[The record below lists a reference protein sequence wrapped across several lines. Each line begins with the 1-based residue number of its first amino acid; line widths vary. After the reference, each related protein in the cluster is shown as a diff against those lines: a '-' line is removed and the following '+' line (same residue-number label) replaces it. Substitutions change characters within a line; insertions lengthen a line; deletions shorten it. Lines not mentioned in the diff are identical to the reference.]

1 MDIADLS
8 KKQISRLRN
17 GHSVRVKRG
26 KGHTVELTCPKKAKK
41 MSACF
46 AKNKGMNLS
55 LSKEEIEMNGKGF
68 LGINWKKTGKDISKG
83 FRSVKRKVVA
93 IAKKP
98 EVANLLK
105 KGLNTAADIGIDAL
119 ATSASVYAPELA
131 PLIYAGKGELKKSVK
146 KSVDKGLSRQP
157 RGQPKK
163 SVKELIKEGV
173 VDAGSAVKGTV
184 MKGLM
189 EYTLRQLEDAVIQKA
204 ISMMY
209 AGSNPDDIEG
219 NGLYPS
225 GGSKRQGLMLG
236 RGSRSMGMKGQIN
249 QKNIQKFS
257 DYNVN
262 PIEKYNI

>member
-1 MDIADLS
+1 MDIDIANLS

-17 GHSVRVKRG
+17 GHSVRVA
-26 KGHTVELTCPKKAKK
+26 KGSGHKVKLNCDKKAKK
-41 MSACF
+41 CMKCF
-46 AKNKGMNLS
+46 QKGKGMNLS
-55 LSKEEIEMNGKGF
+55 LSKEEIQGNGF

-83 FRSVKRKVVA
+83 LRSVKRKVVD

-131 PLIYAGKGELKKSVK
+131 PVIAVGKNELKKSVK

-157 RGQPKK
+157 RGKPKK
-163 SVKELIKEGV
+163 SVQELIKEGV

-184 MKGLM
+184 VKGLM
-189 EYTLRQLEDAVIQKA
+189 NYTLRQLEDAVIQKA
-204 ISMMY
+204 RSMGY
-209 AGSNPDDIEG
+209 AGSNPDEIQG
-219 NGLYPS
+219 NGLRLD
-225 GGSKRQGLMLG
+225 GSQGKGLMLG

-249 QKNIQKFS
+249 QKDIKILSN
-257 DYNVN
+257 YNVT

>member
-26 KGHTVELTCPKKAKK
+26 KGHTVEQTCPKKAKK

-68 LGINWKKTGKDISKG
+68 LGINWKKAGKDISKG
-83 FRSVKRKVVA
+83 LRSAKRAVVDVA
-93 IAKKP
+93 RKP

-157 RGQPKK
+157 RGRPKK

-189 EYTLRQLEDAVIQKA
+189 DYTLRQLEDAVIQKA
-204 ISMMY
+204 RSMMY
-209 AGSNPDDIEG
+209 AGSNPDEIEG
-219 NGLYPS
+219 NGLRLDPS
-225 GGSKRQGLMLG
+225 RGRGLMLG
-236 RGSRSMGMKGQIN
+236 RGSRSMGVNGSINKKGFGDEN
-249 QKNIQKFS
+249 
-257 DYNVN
+257 YNVT